1 MIDYGKKEK
10 ERLLKNQ
17 DNEELAENLAGWL
30 LFITVVFLAVHV
42 IITMWERL

>member
-1 MIDYGKKEK
+1 MMDYGKKEK

-42 IITMWERL
+42 IITMWDRL

>member
-30 LFITVVFLAVHV
+30 LCIVLVFLAVHV
-42 IITMWERL
+42 IITMWDRL

>member
-1 MIDYGKKEK
+1 MMDYGKKEK

-30 LFITVVFLAVHV
+30 LFITVVFLAIHV
-42 IITMWERL
+42 IITMWDRL

>member
-30 LFITVVFLAVHV
+30 LFITVVFLAIHV
-42 IITMWERL
+42 IITMWDRL